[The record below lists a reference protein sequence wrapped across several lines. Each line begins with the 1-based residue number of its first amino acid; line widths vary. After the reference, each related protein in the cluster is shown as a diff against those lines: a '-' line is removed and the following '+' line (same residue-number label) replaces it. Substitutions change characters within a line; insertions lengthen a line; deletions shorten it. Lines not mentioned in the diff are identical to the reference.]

1 MKIGFIGLGNMGQG
15 MANNLLSK
23 GADLRV
29 YTRNKEK
36 INLMEKKG
44 AKGCY
49 DLSDIVNE
57 SEIILTCLPDIN
69 TSKEVILGEK
79 GIISNEFIE
88 NKIIIDHS
96 TVDVATSKQCF
107 YELNKKGAS
116 FLDAPISGGPIGARD
131 GTLSIMVGGND
142 LAFKKAK
149 PFFEMMGKT
158 IKKMGD
164 SGTGTAMKLINQLLT
179 AVHTTASAEALALS
193 NSANVNIDSAMEILM
208 VSFGYSKMLERSA
221 PIIRDRDFKDSS
233 VPARNIHKDITIIE
247 KMGKELSVE
256 LPLTKVTKKLYD
268 ELKSKGKEMD
278 DMAGIIQ
285 IIEGK

>member
-69 TSKEVILGEK
+69 TSNEVILGDK
-79 GIISNEFIE
+79 GISSYKFIE

>member
-36 INLMEKKG
+36 INIMEKKG

-69 TSKEVILGEK
+69 TSNEVILGDK
-79 GIISNEFIE
+79 GISSYKFIE

-193 NSANVNIDSAMEILM
+193 NAAKVNIDSAMEILM

>member
-69 TSKEVILGEK
+69 TSKEVILGDK
-79 GIISNEFIE
+79 GISSNEFIE

-107 YELNKKGAS
+107 YELNKKGVS

>member
-49 DLSDIVNE
+49 DLSDIVNQ

-79 GIISNEFIE
+79 GISSNEFIE

-96 TVDVATSKQCF
+96 TVDVSTSKQCF
-107 YELNKKGAS
+107 YELKKKGAS

-193 NSANVNIDSAMEILM
+193 NAAKINIDSAMEILM

-233 VPARNIHKDITIIE
+233 VPARNIHKDISIIE
-247 KMGKELSVE
+247 KMGKELSVG

-285 IIEGK
+285 IIEGN